1 MTSHKIVQLC
11 PRNLLKTADLP
22 CCLCQG
28 NEDVRYR
35 GAQNMLK
42 AIQEKA
48 GDEPV
53 VITGDFNANMNETP
67 AGMAVW
73 IYPLVMSKLLSK
85 FIVSFPIKNGDFP

>member
-1 MTSHKIVQLC
+1 M
-11 PRNLLKTADLP
+11 LP
-22 CCLCQG
+22 CCQG

-42 AIQEKA
+42 AIQENA

-67 AGMAVW
+67 GCLDL
-73 IYPLVMSKLLSK
+73 PSG
-85 FIVSFPIKNGDFP
+85 ND

>member
-1 MTSHKIVQLC
+1 M
-11 PRNLLKTADLP
+11 LP
-22 CCLCQG
+22 KSQG

-42 AIQEKA
+42 TIQENA

-67 AGMAVW
+67 GCLDL
-73 IYPLVMSKLLSK
+73 PSGNLT
-85 FIVSFPIKNGDFP
+85 